1 MRLGELSARGVPG
14 QFVAFDGKA
23 PLWRSVH
30 TEQPMRERQV
40 RGPNWRQ
47 ALQVKCR
54 REGCE
59 YANEELMPV
68 SIIRKFRGLY
78 NTGKSQP
85 DPQGLASRFDFIRP
99 RTDDRVRY
107 TTAECVIRDKGS
119 LDDFIDRV
127 PRTKMQHVP
136 RPEPNDDP
144 ILQRPEIDFGNY
156 MLLAIVSH
164 DPNRFVEL
172 DIERVELMSGTM
184 RVLCHYSEPGPV
196 GEKIVSYG
204 CYCAVIVRRVDGEV
218 VFTRQ

>member
-1 MRLGELSARGVPG
+1 MRRCSDRNL
-14 QFVAFDGKA
+14 
-23 PLWRSVH
+23 
-30 TEQPMRERQV
+30 
-40 RGPNWRQ
+40 
-47 ALQVKCR
+47 
-54 REGCE
+54 REGRPFQATICSVYLPTSSRCLTPGE
-59 YANEELMPV
+59 YTNEELMPV

-107 TTAECVIRDKGS
+107 TTAESVLRDKGS

-144 ILQRPEIDFGNY
+144 ILERPEIDFGNQ
-156 MLLAIVSH
+156 MLLAIISH
-164 DPNRFVEL
+164 EPNRFVDL

-184 RVLCHYSEPGPV
+184 RVFCHYSEPGPV
-196 GEKIVSYG
+196 RQKIVSYG
-204 CYCAVIVRRVDGEV
+204 CYCAVIVRRFDGEV